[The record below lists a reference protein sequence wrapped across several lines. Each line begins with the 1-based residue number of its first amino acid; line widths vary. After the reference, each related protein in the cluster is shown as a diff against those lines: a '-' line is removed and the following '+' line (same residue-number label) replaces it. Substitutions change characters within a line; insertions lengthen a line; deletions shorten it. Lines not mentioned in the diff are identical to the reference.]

1 MYTHNWFKS
10 VLLSLGITAVSIA
23 ATAQQKDVLIT
34 IGNDKVTKSEF
45 EAVYKKNNPKQT
57 SSPDEKMLRE
67 YLDLYI
73 NFRVKVKEAES
84 LGLDT
89 ASAFKRE
96 LAGYRKQL
104 AAPYLTD
111 KEVTEKLIKEAFER
125 SQKEI
130 RASHIL
136 IDCKEDAS
144 PKDTL
149 AAYNKIMAIRKRIV
163 EKGEDFGKVAAQVS
177 DDQSAKTNKGD
188 LGFFT
193 VFSMVYPFES
203 AAYQAKT
210 GQVTMPV
217 RTRFGY
223 HIIKVS
229 EVRPA
234 QGEVKVAHI
243 MIRLNNKPA
252 AGTDT
257 LKAKA
262 QIDEIYNKLRA
273 GQSFEDLAKQYSED
287 KNSARNGGVLP
298 AFGTGKMIP
307 EFETESF
314 NLKKTGDYSQPFRT
328 VYGWHIVKLL
338 ERKAPQTFDEMK
350 NELKAKVQRD
360 SRSEQNKLSF
370 IRKLKAEYKFTENS
384 KNLSVFYA
392 KNDSAISK
400 GTFAAKDATN
410 AGAEIFQ
417 INGKVVTVEDYAKFL
432 EQNQS
437 PAAKADLNVYKK
449 NLYNDFV
456 ERQLMDYEESRLD
469 EKYPDFKSLMR
480 EYRDGILLFE
490 LTDEKVWSAAV
501 KDTTG
506 LKNYFSKNNS
516 NYVWA
521 ERLDATVYTTANEAI
536 AAQVR
541 KLMKNKRISE
551 DSLLRRINADN
562 PLNLTIK
569 SEKFEKG
576 ESAVIDGIAWKKG
589 ITPNMNIN
597 NTVVFV
603 KVRERLPAQPKHLN
617 EVRGAATAD
626 YQNYLEKAWID
637 SLRAKYPSQVNED
650 VFKTLLK

>member
-1 MYTHNWFKS
+1 
-10 VLLSLGITAVSIA
+10 
-23 ATAQQKDVLIT
+23 
-34 IGNDKVTKSEF
+34 
-45 EAVYKKNNPKQT
+45 
-57 SSPDEKMLRE
+57 
-67 YLDLYI
+67 
-73 NFRVKVKEAES
+73 
-84 LGLDT
+84 
-89 ASAFKRE
+89 
-96 LAGYRKQL
+96 
-104 AAPYLTD
+104 
-111 KEVTEKLIKEAFER
+111 
-125 SQKEI
+125 
-130 RASHIL
+130 
-136 IDCKEDAS
+136 
-144 PKDTL
+144 
-149 AAYNKIMAIRKRIV
+149 
-163 EKGEDFGKVAAQVS
+163 
-177 DDQSAKTNKGD
+177 
-188 LGFFT
+188 
-193 VFSMVYPFES
+193 
-203 AAYQAKT
+203 
-210 GQVTMPV
+210 
-217 RTRFGY
+217 
-223 HIIKVS
+223 
-229 EVRPA
+229 
-234 QGEVKVAHI
+234 
-243 MIRLNNKPA
+243 
-252 AGTDT
+252 
-257 LKAKA
+257 
-262 QIDEIYNKLRA
+262 
-273 GQSFEDLAKQYSED
+273 
-287 KNSARNGGVLP
+287 
-298 AFGTGKMIP
+298 MIP